1 MYFTII
7 VPLVSALVK
16 LNSVKRE
23 KTTNTEILGVDYIAI
38 EILDYWN

>member
-23 KTTNTEILGVDYIAI
+23 KKNTEILGVDYIAI